1 MKGEYCRKCW
11 KLDFING
18 KCERHDEKLDQIMPH
33 VYRRCAACVDADS
46 AKKERKG
53 TAIEFSGTPE

>member
-11 KLDFING
+11 KLDFTAG
-18 KCERHDEKLDQIMPH
+18 KCERYNEQLDQIMPH

-46 AKKERKG
+46 AKNERKG
-53 TAIEFSGTPE
+53 TAIEFSGGGE